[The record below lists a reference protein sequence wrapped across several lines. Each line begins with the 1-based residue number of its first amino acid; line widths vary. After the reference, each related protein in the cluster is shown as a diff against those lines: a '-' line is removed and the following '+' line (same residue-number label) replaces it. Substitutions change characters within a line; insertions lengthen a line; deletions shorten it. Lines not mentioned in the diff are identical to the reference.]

1 MVTEPVTLLTDYA
14 LGGVSSVLGFLIF
27 KNLARSARLWGVAF
41 LALATGAFLGGTYHG
56 FRIEGLWKPTVLL
69 VGVASFGMLAGSAY
83 CTTAGNVRR
92 ALVAIAAVKLAL
104 YEAWMLGHDA
114 FIFVVA
120 DTASAMLAIAAL
132 HLLRL
137 DNPATRWILS
147 GVVVSLVAAGIQAGK
162 LALHEHF
169 NHNDLYHV
177 VQIAA
182 MALYYAGAKR
192 MRDAGVA
199 SGGLTGPAASR

>member
-1 MVTEPVTLLTDYA
+1 MLTDYA
-14 LGGVSSVLGFLIF
+14 LGGVTVWLAVLLLRNKSV
-27 KNLARSARLWGVAF
+27 SCRLWTLAF
-41 LALATGAFLGGTYHG
+41 AALALGAFLGGTYHG
-56 FRIEGLWKPTVLL
+56 FRYEWLWKPTVLA

-83 CTTAGNVRR
+83 TTTSGNVRR
-92 ALVAIAAVKLAL
+92 ALVIAAAVKLGL

-120 DTASAMLAIAAL
+120 DTASAMLAVAAL
-132 HLLRL
+132 HLLAL
-137 DNPATRWILS
+137 DNPATRWILG
-147 GVVVSLVAAGIQAGK
+147 GVAVSLIAAGIQAGR

-182 MALYYAGAKR
+182 MLLYYAGAKR
-192 MRDAGVA
+192 MRDASVA
-199 SGGLTGPAASR
+199 P

>member
-1 MVTEPVTLLTDYA
+1 MLTDYA
-14 LGGVSSVLGFLIF
+14 LGGVTVWL
-27 KNLARSARLWGVAF
+27 AF
-41 LALATGAFLGGTYHG
+41 LLLKNDSRSCRFWTLAFAALAAGAFLGGTYHG
-56 FRIEGLWKPTVLL
+56 FRIEALWKPTVLL

-83 CTTAGNVRR
+83 STTSGNVRR
-92 ALVAIAAVKLAL
+92 ALVIIAAVKLAF

-120 DTASAMLAIAAL
+120 DTASAMLAVAAL

-137 DNPATRWILS
+137 DNPATRWILG
-147 GVVVSLVAAGIQAGK
+147 GVVVSLIAAGIQAGR